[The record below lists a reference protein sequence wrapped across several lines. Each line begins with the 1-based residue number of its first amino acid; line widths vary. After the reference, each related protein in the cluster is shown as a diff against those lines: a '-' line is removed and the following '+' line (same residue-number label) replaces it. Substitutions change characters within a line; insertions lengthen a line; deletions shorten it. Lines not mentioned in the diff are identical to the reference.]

1 MSFTV
6 LTEKK
11 ERKTRPWS
19 LHNHQTKCCLQGWLI
34 PLAFWPY
41 QFCVWPWK
49 AQCYNL
55 STTFFNKRKFRQIKT
70 SLKNHH
76 RSRYWQENKLF
87 LGYPHQSKIK
97 FKSSKCTEMK
107 EKMGVADQLD
117 HATPIKVWKRKWL
130 KEHLPPPQLQQ
141 NTRICNNSF
150 FCCLILIFL
159 ISFVY
164 KRECL
169 PNRTRGNDNDW
180 ICI

>member
-1 MSFTV
+1 MV
-6 LTEKK
+6 LFITYVLHCFNRKKKK

-107 EKMGVADQLD
+107 EKNGRGWSTGSC
-117 HATPIKVWKRKWL
+117 HAHQSLKKKMVEGTPTTTTTTK
-130 KEHLPPPQLQQ
+130 HT
-141 NTRICNNSF
+141 NM
-150 FCCLILIFL
+150 
-159 ISFVY
+159 
-164 KRECL
+164 
-169 PNRTRGNDNDW
+169 
-180 ICI
+180 

>member
-70 SLKNHH
+70 SLKTTIAAVIGKKTNFFWDILIN
-76 RSRYWQENKLF
+76 RKSN
-87 LGYPHQSKIK
+87 SKAASAPRWRK
-97 FKSSKCTEMK
+97 
-107 EKMGVADQLD
+107 KMGVADQLD

-150 FCCLILIFL
+150 FLLL
-159 ISFVY
+159 N
-164 KRECL
+164 
-169 PNRTRGNDNDW
+169 PNFFDKFRV
-180 ICI
+180 